1 MNSNDVEPRR
11 WHLGKHTRAPAR
23 ASQLMLNMHQMQQVC
38 RFAHILTRLPDQ
50 KHAGD
55 GVGGQRVK
63 LPDIS
68 VTILLFT
75 YGRNYTDYVTI
86 HFIFFFP
93 QFSIARL
100 RFVPV
105 IPSFHISYSSHLM
118 YLASARLV
126 SFYISSLLRD

>member
-1 MNSNDVEPRR
+1 MSVVNR
-11 WHLGKHTRAPAR
+11 WAR
-23 ASQLMLNMHQMQQVC
+23 H
-38 RFAHILTRLPDQ
+38 
-50 KHAGD
+50 
-55 GVGGQRVK
+55 VGGQRVK

-100 RFVPV
+100 RFVPI

-118 YLASARLV
+118 YLASTSPLV
-126 SFYISSLLRD
+126 TIGYEPSSLTVLYIELPNQT

>member
-1 MNSNDVEPRR
+1 M
-11 WHLGKHTRAPAR
+11 
-23 ASQLMLNMHQMQQVC
+23 
-38 RFAHILTRLPDQ
+38 
-50 KHAGD
+50 
-55 GVGGQRVK
+55 K

-100 RFVPV
+100 RFVP
-105 IPSFHISYSSHLM
+105 IILSFHISYSSHLV